1 MNLEELKKKMD
12 EEHYIYDDTL
22 STVLYVALQLGRPLL
37 IEGAAGV
44 GKTEVAKVMAAALDR
59 ELVRL
64 QCYEG
69 LDESKALYEW
79 NYQKQLL
86 SIQVNMNAQDRE
98 ALTRSLFSDE
108 YLLERPLL
116 KSIRSEKPVVLL
128 IDEID
133 KADEEFEAFL
143 LELLSEMQVTIPE
156 VGTIRAN
163 SVPFVVLT
171 SNRARPLSEALRR
184 RCAYLYIEYPDM
196 EKELAILRAKLP
208 HVDDRLCAQV
218 ALAVQKLRSNE
229 VILKKPSIA
238 ETLDWAAALDALGIR
253 ELTPDALR
261 KTAGFVLKNNEDM
274 AALARQTA
282 DKLDAMG
289 IKFKVVNVVDLVKLQ
304 SAKENNEALSD
315 EEFAELFTE
324 DKPVL
329 FAYHSY
335 ARDVRG
341 LIYDRPNHDNF
352 NVHGY
357 EEQGSTTTPYDM
369 VRVNNIDR
377 YELQAEALRMIDA
390 DKYADKINEL
400 EAFRQEAFQFAVDN
414 GYDHPDYT
422 DWVYSGVNT
431 NKQGAV
437 SATAATAGDNE

>member
-1 MNLEELKKKMD
+1 MDLQTLKNKMD
-12 EEHYIYDDTL
+12 EAHYVYDDTL
-22 STVLYVALQLGRPLL
+22 ATVLAVALQLGRPLL

-44 GKTEVAKVMAAALDR
+44 GKTEIAKVMASALDR
-59 ELVRL
+59 DLVRL

-86 SIQVNMNAQDRE
+86 SIQVNMGSTDSGE
-98 ALTRSLFSDE
+98 LTKSLFSDE

-156 VGTIRAN
+156 VGTIRAK

-184 RCAYLYIEYPDM
+184 RCAYLYIQYPDM

-218 ALAVQKLRSNE
+218 ALAVQKLRASE
-229 VILKKPSIA
+229 AILKKPSIA

-261 KTAGFVLKNNEDM
+261 QTAGFVLKNSEDV
-274 AALARQTA
+274 AVL
-282 DKLDAMG
+282 
-289 IKFKVVNVVDLVKLQ
+289 
-304 SAKENNEALSD
+304 
-315 EEFAELFTE
+315 EEMELGE
-324 DKPVL
+324 PQ
-329 FAYHSY
+329 HHEC
-335 ARDVRG
+335 G
-341 LIYDRPNHDNF
+341 CGGHCGGHHHD
-352 NVHGY
+352 
-357 EEQGSTTTPYDM
+357 
-369 VRVNNIDR
+369 
-377 YELQAEALRMIDA
+377 
-390 DKYADKINEL
+390 
-400 EAFRQEAFQFAVDN
+400 
-414 GYDHPDYT
+414 
-422 DWVYSGVNT
+422 
-431 NKQGAV
+431 
-437 SATAATAGDNE
+437 

>member
-22 STVLYVALQLGRPLL
+22 ATVGHTVDLQSTLEGRPLL

-274 AALARQTA
+274 AAL
-282 DKLDAMG
+282 DAEEMG
-289 IKFKVVNVVDLVKLQ
+289 GCHCGGC
-304 SAKENNEALSD
+304 EG
-315 EEFAELFTE
+315 
-324 DKPVL
+324 
-329 FAYHSY
+329 H
-335 ARDVRG
+335 
-341 LIYDRPNHDNF
+341 H
-352 NVHGY
+352 HG
-357 EEQGSTTTPYDM
+357 
-369 VRVNNIDR
+369 
-377 YELQAEALRMIDA
+377 
-390 DKYADKINEL
+390 
-400 EAFRQEAFQFAVDN
+400 
-414 GYDHPDYT
+414 
-422 DWVYSGVNT
+422 
-431 NKQGAV
+431 
-437 SATAATAGDNE
+437 

>member
-1 MNLEELKKKMD
+1 MNLAELKSKMD
-12 EEHYIYDDTL
+12 QAHYIYDDTL
-22 STVLYVALQLGRPLL
+22 ATVLAVALELGRPLL

-44 GKTEVAKVMAAALDR
+44 GKTEIAKVMASALDR

-86 SIQVNMNAQDRE
+86 SIQVNMASQVRE
-98 ALTRSLFSDE
+98 SLTQSLFTDA

-156 VGTIRAN
+156 VGTIRAKTI
-163 SVPFVVLT
+163 PFVILT

-184 RCAYLYIEYPDM
+184 RCAYLYIQYPDM

-229 VILKKPSIA
+229 TILKKPSIA

-261 KTAGFVLKNNEDM
+261 STAGFILKNSED
-274 AALARQTA
+274 LA
-282 DKLDAMG
+282 
-289 IKFKVVNVVDLVKLQ
+289 VLQ
-304 SAKENNEALSD
+304 EMEEEAHHCTCGGNCG
-315 EEFAELFTE
+315 E
-324 DKPVL
+324 
-329 FAYHSY
+329 HS
-335 ARDVRG
+335 
-341 LIYDRPNHDNF
+341 
-352 NVHGY
+352 HG
-357 EEQGSTTTPYDM
+357 
-369 VRVNNIDR
+369 
-377 YELQAEALRMIDA
+377 
-390 DKYADKINEL
+390 
-400 EAFRQEAFQFAVDN
+400 
-414 GYDHPDYT
+414 
-422 DWVYSGVNT
+422 
-431 NKQGAV
+431 
-437 SATAATAGDNE
+437 